1 MRNATKDATV
11 RLGRRYGVKWWS
23 LALVFGAL
31 LLAGC
36 GASTASGTGAN
47 NTPSAPP
54 ATAPTATKPAATA
67 KVKVIEKDEKYGFD
81 STMLTVAV
89 GTTVVWTNA
98 TDAPHTV
105 TSDTGSTLASPTIDP
120 KGTFSFTF
128 TQPGTYS
135 YHCTLHPYMKA
146 TIVVT
151 G

>member
-11 RLGRRYGVKWWS
+11 RLGRRYGIKWWS

-47 NTPSAPP
+47 NTPSAP
-54 ATAPTATKPAATA
+54 TATKPAATV
-67 KVKVIEKDEKYGFD
+67 KVKVVEKDEKYGFD
-81 STMLTVAV
+81 TTMLTVAV
-89 GTTVVWTNA
+89 GTTVEWTNA

>member
-1 MRNATKDATV
+1 MKDVTSGH
-11 RLGRRYGVKWWS
+11 GRGIQWWS
-23 LALVFGAL
+23 VALLLGIL

-36 GASTASGTGAN
+36 GASSASGAGAS
-47 NTPSAPP
+47 NTPV
-54 ATAPTATKPAATA
+54 ATATTAPIATKPAATA
-67 KVKVIEKDEKYGFD
+67 KVKVVEKDEKYSFD
-81 STMLTVAV
+81 TAMLTVAA
-89 GTTVVWTNA
+89 GTTVVWTNM

-105 TSDTGSTLASPTIDP
+105 TSDSGSPLASPTIAP